1 MADIDQQPQE
11 NLGGPDA
18 RAKIHAIGKHAHMCM
33 LATGVAQYP
42 GDVRPMAIQA
52 VDEQGVFWLLSS
64 SESEKNRD
72 IGLDPRVVLTCQN
85 DSRYEYLA
93 ISGTARI
100 HTDRATIDKYWTA
113 FARAWFDGPEDP
125 RVTVLSITPDEG
137 HYWQT
142 ESGKV
147 VSFVKMSLSALTGS
161 KLSDGGVDGQL
172 NV

>member
-1 MADIDQQPQE
+1 MADMDQQPRE
-11 NLGGPDA
+11 NLSGDAA
-18 RAKIHAIGKHAHMCM
+18 RAKIHELGKDMRMCM
-33 LATGVAQYP
+33 FATDVTDFP
-42 GDVRPMAIQA
+42 GDVRPMAIQQ
-52 VDEQGVFWLLSS
+52 VDERGTFWFLSS
-64 SESEKNRD
+64 KQSEKNRD
-72 IGLDPRVVLTCQN
+72 IAKDPRVLLTCQN
-85 DSRYEYLA
+85 DSKYQYLA
-93 ISGTARI
+93 LSGTAAI

-113 FARAWFDGPEDP
+113 LARAWFDGPEDP

>member
-33 LATGVAQYP
+33 LATSVAQYP

-72 IGLDPRVVLTCQN
+72 IGLDPRVVLTCP
-85 DSRYEYLA
+85 
-93 ISGTARI
+93 
-100 HTDRATIDKYWTA
+100 A
-113 FARAWFDGPEDP
+113 FTSAW
-125 RVTVLSITPDEG
+125 
-137 HYWQT
+137 
-142 ESGKV
+142 
-147 VSFVKMSLSALTGS
+147 
-161 KLSDGGVDGQL
+161 
-172 NV
+172 

>member
-1 MADIDQQPQE
+1 MRNEFPIATAGQRVGL
-11 NLGGPDA
+11 LGGSFDP
-18 RAKIHAIGKHAHMCM
+18 AHE
-33 LATGVAQYP
+33 GH
-42 GDVRPMAIQA
+42 VRLTEEALKR
-52 VDEQGVFWLLSS
+52 F
-64 SESEKNRD
+64 
-72 IGLDPRVVLTCQN
+72 GLDRVWWLVTPGNPLKAHGPAPLPE
-85 DSRYEYLA
+85 RIAY
-93 ISGTARI
+93 ARQI
-100 HTDRATIDKYWTA
+100 MD
-113 FARAWFDGPEDP
+113 DP